1 MRSTKTPS
9 ATKERK
15 IVSFRS
21 EMSSY
26 LVKNSASVEAEM
38 VRKRCEQVLAAGGS
52 FTMNQRALPDGHV
65 SCTFTLMVP
74 VYEN

>member
-1 MRSTKTPS
+1 MKSTKTTS
-9 ATKERK
+9 VSKDRK
-15 IVSFRS
+15 IISFRS

-26 LVKNSASVEAEM
+26 LTKNSASVEAEM
-38 VRKRCEQVLAAGGS
+38 VRKRCEQVVAAGGS

-65 SCTFTLMVP
+65 SCTFTLLVP